1 MNDKEIKKLLYV
13 TKSAYPSVYGKYTD
27 SDLEN
32 LLIAWRM
39 CLADY
44 SYDLASK
51 GLMAYMRTD
60 TKGFPPV
67 PGQIIEQISK
77 LSAQEQMLPSQ
88 AWDMVRRGIKNGIYG
103 AEKEYDRMPPAVQKA
118 IGSAQYLRDCATD
131 SGFNEGVAR
140 GQFERN
146 YAVVLEREKYEAKI
160 PISFRITTQER
171 VMIEG

>member
-1 MNDKEIKKLLYV
+1 
-13 TKSAYPSVYGKYTD
+13 
-27 SDLEN
+27 
-32 LLIAWRM
+32 
-39 CLADY
+39 
-44 SYDLASK
+44 
-51 GLMAYMRTD
+51 
-60 TKGFPPV
+60 
-67 PGQIIEQISK
+67 
-77 LSAQEQMLPSQ
+77 MLPSQ